1 MFGRTARVHPPIA
14 QQEDNGVMLVKEQKV
29 QGDAFQLTADPK
41 FCYLDPARRHASARF
56 VAKLYEGDGLYT
68 LTGQSGIGKTTLL
81 RHLAEQLTALDGVL
95 PLCPRHV
102 VACRT
107 GTTLAE
113 VLGACEAKLGLGEWG
128 AVSPLKAAKR
138 LQQLVESNRSPAL
151 LLDEADLL
159 ADDVLEAL
167 VTLTGLQAAERRLL
181 SIVLAGHPSIP
192 GRVSTIAGN
201 DEVLG
206 ASRTV
211 ELEPMA
217 EPDVARLIRY
227 RLCAAGRAEDAIGP
241 DAIAQIARHCAGVPG
256 VVVRV
261 CRRVMQLAENRSR
274 KSVTADIVAE
284 AIGEETFDVQQ
295 RSSRPEF
302 IASAPM
308 STTTTEPSSR
318 PATSRSPIT
327 ARVPSPNVESR
338 PVKFPKPRDT
348 ALAPEPSLVREPH
361 WSIPE
366 VALGRP
372 SQRTT
377 RSDQPVQNLLGRNR
391 RLKLM
396 LVWAGVFPVVLVAG
410 LAVLSGNLHELADRV
425 HTLAVAGA
433 AHLHSRD
440 HGAARVDAGASRAYD
455 SSTALPTTSV
465 MAPPDR
471 GAAPVTTPTPL
482 PSPTIEATEGA
493 TLAETTAPLEEDIAV
508 YRAAPAAIEK
518 KLSRPASQT
527 EESAPASVSP
537 PATVSE
543 SASNKVTRMQLA
555 ARMQG
560 REPGPPIDLPVRLS
574 KGQARTIYFFTELHG
589 LSGRTVLHRWER
601 NGRIMQERQ
610 LHPTSQLWRAYT
622 AMTIVGDMRGSWG
635 VSAVDAT
642 TRNVL
647 AGQHFEVE

>member
-1 MFGRTARVHPPIA
+1 VHPPIA

-29 QGDAFQLTADPK
+29 QDDAFQLTADPK

-56 VAKLYEGDGLYT
+56 LASLYEGDGLYT

-138 LQQLVESNRSPAL
+138 LQQLVESNRCPVL

-192 GRVSTIAGN
+192 GRVSTITGN

-217 EPDVARLIRY
+217 EPDVARLIRH

-256 VVVRV
+256 TVVRV
-261 CRRVMQLAENRSR
+261 CRRAIQIAENRS
-274 KSVTADIVAE
+274 KTVTANIVAE
-284 AIGEETFDVQQ
+284 AIGKEISGVQ
-295 RSSRPEF
+295 RESSRPEEL
-302 IASAPM
+302 IASAP
-308 STTTTEPSSR
+308 TPTIATEPSPR
-318 PATSRSPIT
+318 PVASQASMADR
-327 ARVPSPNVESR
+327 APSPDAESR
-338 PVKFPKPRDT
+338 PVPPLTPKGTTPD
-348 ALAPEPSLVREPH
+348 AEPWLVREPH
-361 WSIPE
+361 LSIPE
-366 VALGRP
+366 VPLGHPPLSGRAE
-372 SQRTT
+372 RRRG
-377 RSDQPVQNLLGRNR
+377 RSR

-396 LVWAGVFPVVLVAG
+396 LAWAGVFLVMLAAG
-410 LAVLSGNLHELADRV
+410 LAAVLFGNPYELPD
-425 HTLAVAGA
+425 LARTSAIDGPVGN
-433 AHLHSRD
+433 
-440 HGAARVDAGASRAYD
+440 VGASPAYD
-455 SSTALPTTSV
+455 GPT
-465 MAPPDR
+465 APPGR
-471 GAAPVTTPTPL
+471 VAPVTTSAPL
-482 PSPTIEATEGA
+482 PSPPKDATEGA
-493 TLAETTAPLEEDIAV
+493 PGT
-508 YRAAPAAIEK
+508 
-518 KLSRPASQT
+518 
-527 EESAPASVSP
+527 P
-537 PATVSE
+537 PAEAATILANPTAGSTFANVPPPTAVSE
-543 SASNKVTRMQLA
+543 SASDKVARVQLA

-560 REPGPPIDLPVRLS
+560 LEPGPPIDLPIRLS
-574 KGQARTIYFFTELHG
+574 PGQARTIYFFTELRG
-589 LSGRTVLHRWER
+589 LSGRYVLHRWER
-601 NGRIMQERQ
+601 NGRMMHERQ
-610 LHPTSQLWRAYT
+610 FHPTSQSWRTYT
-622 AMTIVGDMRGSWG
+622 AMTITGDMRGSWRI
-635 VSAVDAT
+635 SAVNVT
-642 TRNVL
+642 TDKVL
-647 AGQHFEVE
+647 AEQRFEVE